1 MQITILPPS
10 VEYASSYHRWRNEA
24 TTLRFNPVKDRN
36 LEELTESLRISPAS
50 LMPLEQGVD
59 HRWFINC
66 DGQTVG
72 TVSLSDVNKMMGTA
86 VIGYM
91 IGEDFHGR
99 GIATQAVKL
108 WTSMIFDLTDIR
120 RLTASVAEQNY
131 ASLRVLE
138 KVGYKREGLLREHF
152 IIQGTP
158 TNQIVFGL
166 LRSEWG

>member
-1 MQITILPPS
+1 
-10 VEYASSYHRWRNEA
+10 
-24 TTLRFNPVKDRN
+24 
-36 LEELTESLRISPAS
+36 
-50 LMPLEQGVD
+50 
-59 HRWFINC
+59 
-66 DGQTVG
+66 
-72 TVSLSDVNKMMGTA
+72 MMGTA